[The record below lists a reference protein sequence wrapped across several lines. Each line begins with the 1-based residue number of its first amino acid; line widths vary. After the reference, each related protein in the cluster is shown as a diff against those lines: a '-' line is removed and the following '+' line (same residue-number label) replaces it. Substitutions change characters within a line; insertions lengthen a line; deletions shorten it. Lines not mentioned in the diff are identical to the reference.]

1 MNKISIVENWRNAW
15 KWISVHAMVLAAAIQ
30 GAWLQIP
37 DDMKAAL
44 PPHCVQ
50 YSTIV
55 LLVVGVIGRFV
66 KQGATDVEQPKA

>member
-1 MNKISIVENWRNAW
+1 MNKPTLIPNWRDAW
-15 KWISVHAMVLAAAIQ
+15 KWISVHSMVLAAAVQ

-37 DDMKAAL
+37 EDMKAAL

-50 YSTIV
+50 YTTIV

-66 KQGATDVEQPKA
+66 KQGANHVEQPKD